1 MKYRKMPKTGD
12 ELSALGFGCMR
23 LPMGED
29 GKVDTDEAVKVIR
42 RGIDGGINYVDTAW
56 PYHDGDGEL
65 YLAKA
70 LKDGY
75 REKVF
80 LATKLPVWL
89 AEKPEDMDDFL
100 DRQLERL
107 ETDHIDYY
115 LVHALNEARW
125 RHAES
130 LKVGGFLDRAKR
142 AGKIKN
148 AGFSFHDGPDLF
160 DAILNAYDWD
170 FCQIQYN
177 FIDRNYQ
184 AGEKGLK
191 AAAEKGLGVIVMEP
205 LRGGALVRTVPEDVA
220 KIWRENAPG
229 RSPAQWGLRWL
240 WDQSEVSVVLS
251 GMSSMEQVEDNLE
264 AAEQGYPE
272 NLTETE
278 RTAVD
283 KAARIYMDRMAVN
296 CTGCRYCMPCPAG
309 VKIPECFA
317 QYNKVTM
324 LDDLAGAKQFY
335 GVFTKDGGK
344 ASQCVKCGKCETA
357 CPQNIPIRKVLKE
370 VAQLLEKEN

>member
-184 AGEKGLK
+184 AGKKGLK

-205 LRGGALVRTVPEDVA
+205 LRGGALVRTVPEDVD

-240 WDQSEVSVVLS
+240 WDQPEVSVVLS

-278 RTAVD
+278 RAAVD
-283 KAARIYMDRMAVN
+283 KAARIYMDRMAVD

-344 ASQCVKCGKCETA
+344 ASQCVECGKCETA
-357 CPQNIPIRKVLKE
+357 CPQNIQIRKGLKE
-370 VAQLLEKEN
+370 VARLLEKEN

>member
-89 AEKPEDMDDFL
+89 AEKPKDMDDFL

-130 LKVGGFLDRAKR
+130 IKVGDFLDRAKR

-148 AGFSFHDGPDLF
+148 AGFSFHDGLDLF
-160 DAILNAYDWD
+160 ETILNAYDWD

-191 AAAEKGLGVIVMEP
+191 AAAKKGLGVIVMEP

-220 KIWRENAPG
+220 RIWRENAPG

-240 WDQSEVSVVLS
+240 WDQPEVSVVLS

-278 RTAVD
+278 RAAVD
-283 KAARIYMDRMAVN
+283 KAARIYMDRMAVD

-344 ASQCVKCGKCETA
+344 ASQCVECGKCETA
-357 CPQNIPIRKVLKE
+357 CPQNIPIRKALKE
-370 VAQLLEKEN
+370 VVQLLEEEN

>member
-29 GKVDTDEAVKVIR
+29 GKVDTDEAVRVIR

-130 LKVGGFLDRAKR
+130 LKVGEFLDRAKR

-148 AGFSFHDGPDLF
+148 AGFSFHDGLDLF
-160 DAILNAYDWD
+160 ETILNSYDWD

-191 AAAEKGLGVIVMEP
+191 AAAKKGLGVIVMEP

-220 KIWRENAPG
+220 RIWRENSPG

-240 WDQSEVSVVLS
+240 WDQPEVSVVLS

-344 ASQCVKCGKCETA
+344 ASQCVECGKCETA
-357 CPQNIPIRKVLKE
+357 CPQNIPIKKSLKE
-370 VAQLLEKEN
+370 VAVLLET